1 MSKKCS
7 CSIENL
13 FNLFEDTISPADVL
27 TSKMMA
33 QISNAITRERIK
45 MRLTQKDFANHIGV
59 TQALVSRWEHGDYNF
74 SIKKIAE
81 IASKLNLDVN
91 ISMINI
97 SNYKGVENYE
107 PSKYLYQS
115 GVIYYSKP
123 DGSSVTNKEYL
134 SNNYRQ
140 VVQSKN
146 EKGEYS
152 HVTVC

>member
-74 SIKKIAE
+74 SIKKLL
-81 IASKLNLDVN
+81 KLRVN
-91 ISMINI
+91 
-97 SNYKGVENYE
+97 
-107 PSKYLYQS
+107 
-115 GVIYYSKP
+115 
-123 DGSSVTNKEYL
+123 
-134 SNNYRQ
+134 
-140 VVQSKN
+140 
-146 EKGEYS
+146 
-152 HVTVC
+152 